1 MTIRSPKT
9 TQAVAGLRFANDE
22 ISWGVRR
29 RPGFSEFDDPS
40 AHSGLIQHAFLY
52 GTDAQ
57 ALCGYRPHP
66 WTRGRSVRVAAATHS
81 NPPCASCRAA
91 IAMSSAL
98 VVVPIVAD
106 PVRDVLE
113 WPAASLAAADA
124 DADAAPAVAVAT
136 PVKRRRRARATPV
149 T

>member
-1 MTIRSPKT
+1 MTIRSPKLIR
-9 TQAVAGLRFANDE
+9 AGEPAAFANHE
-22 ISWGVRR
+22 INWGVRR

-40 AHSGLIQHAFLY
+40 AHIGLTQHAFLY

-81 NPPCASCRAA
+81 NPPCDSCRAA

-98 VVVPIVAD
+98 VVVPVVPD
-106 PVRDVLE
+106 PVREVFE
-113 WPAASLAAADA
+113 WPTASLPAA
-124 DADAAPAVAVAT
+124 DADAAPADAVAT
-136 PVKRRRRARATPV
+136 VVKRRRRARATPV
-149 T
+149 NT